1 MKRWKQYLSLMTA
14 AAMVISGPVIPAKQA
29 KAADAQMVTDT
40 DLSDT
45 EVAEPASWGATPNN
59 EQLWYMKQG
68 TAAFCHF
75 GPNTFNNVEWGE
87 NYGETAPAELFTLT
101 KDFDAESLVKAVKEA
116 GFSRLILT
124 AKHHDGFCLWSSGY
138 TDYDIASTNYK
149 NGKGDIL
156 EEISDAC
163 TKYNLDMGCY
173 LSPWDIHED
182 KYGCFGD
189 NNNKKNNNNKGS
201 EKGTFTD
208 YNKLY
213 VAWINEICQAKKAD
227 GSYKYGNNNPERRSD
242 RFVEWWMDGA
252 QGSKSNRQTYDWK
265 AILGAIRENNP
276 HCQIFGTG
284 KAVNGKNG
292 AEDKAL
298 AGTGGIHWIG
308 NEEGW
313 ASNETWAKINLGED
327 YETLPKSDNA
337 YIGVSEGVQWSV
349 PEVDTK
355 MLAGWFW
362 RDSAGDGTTK
372 SEKELANIYFRTVG
386 RGATLLMNLSPN
398 KDGEVGKKQL
408 DRFKEFGSN
417 IQDTFDEDFTKE
429 EGVTASATS
438 VWGNSKKFSASKV
451 IDTIPEGKTYDETYW
466 KSRDQSEWY
475 QEIRC
480 CFY

>member
-1 MKRWKQYLSLMTA
+1 MKWKQYLSVMTA
-14 AAMVISGPVIPAKQA
+14 AAVVISGPAVPMSQVF
-29 KAADAQMVTDT
+29 AADAQMVTDA
-40 DLSDT
+40 DLNDT
-45 EVAEPASWGATPNN
+45 TVAEPAAWGATPND

-87 NYGETAPAELFTLT
+87 KYGETAPVNLFTLT

-124 AKHHDGFCLWSSGY
+124 AKHHDGFCLWSSEY

-173 LSPWDIHED
+173 LSPWDIYED

-227 GSYKYGNNNPERRSD
+227 GSYKYGNNNPKRRSD

-252 QGSKSNRQTYDWK
+252 QGSASNRQTYDWK

-276 HCQIFGTG
+276 HCQVFGTG

-308 NEEGW
+308 NESGW
-313 ASNETWAKINLGED
+313 ASNETWAKINIGED
-327 YETLPKSDNA
+327 YEELPKSDGA

-362 RDSAGDGTTK
+362 RDSAGDSTTK
-372 SEKELANIYFRTVG
+372 SEKDLADIYFRTVG

-398 KDGEVGKKQL
+398 KEGKVGETQL
-408 DRFKEFGSN
+408 NRFKEFGSN
-417 IQDTFDEDFTKE
+417 IQETFDEDFTKE

-438 VWGNSKKFSASKV
+438 VWGNSKEFF
-451 IDTIPEGKTYDETYW
+451 GK
-466 KSRDQSEWY
+466 
-475 QEIRC
+475 
-480 CFY
+480 

>member
-1 MKRWKQYLSLMTA
+1 MKWKQYLAIMTA
-14 AAMVISGPVIPAKQA
+14 AAMVISGPAVPMSQVF
-29 KAADAQMVTDT
+29 AADAQMVTDA
-40 DLSDT
+40 DLNDT
-45 EVAEPASWGATPNN
+45 TVAEPAAWGATPND

-87 NYGETAPAELFTLT
+87 KYGETAPVNLFTLT

-124 AKHHDGFCLWSSGY
+124 AKHHDGFCLWSSEY

-173 LSPWDIHED
+173 LSPWDIYED

-189 NNNKKNNNNKGS
+189 NNNKKNNHNKGS

-227 GSYKYGNNNPERRSD
+227 GSYKYGNNNPKRRSD

-252 QGSKSNRQTYDWK
+252 QGSASNRQTYDWK

-276 HCQIFGTG
+276 HCQVFGQYVQLSNLQS
-284 KAVNGKNG
+284 AV
-292 AEDKAL
+292 
-298 AGTGGIHWIG
+298 
-308 NEEGW
+308 
-313 ASNETWAKINLGED
+313 
-327 YETLPKSDNA
+327 
-337 YIGVSEGVQWSV
+337 
-349 PEVDTK
+349 
-355 MLAGWFW
+355 
-362 RDSAGDGTTK
+362 
-372 SEKELANIYFRTVG
+372 
-386 RGATLLMNLSPN
+386 
-398 KDGEVGKKQL
+398 
-408 DRFKEFGSN
+408 
-417 IQDTFDEDFTKE
+417 
-429 EGVTASATS
+429 
-438 VWGNSKKFSASKV
+438 
-451 IDTIPEGKTYDETYW
+451 
-466 KSRDQSEWY
+466 
-475 QEIRC
+475 
-480 CFY
+480 

>member
-1 MKRWKQYLSLMTA
+1 MKRWKQYLSVMTA
-14 AAMVISGPVIPAKQA
+14 AAVVISGPVIPAKQA
-29 KAADAQMVTDT
+29 KAADDQMVTDA

-45 EVAEPASWGATPNN
+45 TVAEPTAWGATPND

-87 NYGETAPAELFTLT
+87 KYGETAPVNLFTLT

-124 AKHHDGFCLWSSGY
+124 AKHHDGFCLWSSEY

-173 LSPWDIHED
+173 LSPWDIYED

-189 NNNKKNNNNKGS
+189 NNNKKNNHN
-201 EKGTFTD
+201 KGTFTD

-227 GSYKYGNNNPERRSD
+227 GSYKYGNNNPKRRSD

-252 QGSKSNRQTYDWK
+252 QGSASNRQTYDWK

-276 HCQIFGTG
+276 HCQVFGTG
-284 KAVNGKNG
+284 KAVM
-292 AEDKAL
+292 
-298 AGTGGIHWIG
+298 
-308 NEEGW
+308 
-313 ASNETWAKINLGED
+313 
-327 YETLPKSDNA
+327 
-337 YIGVSEGVQWSV
+337 V
-349 PEVDTK
+349 
-355 MLAGWFW
+355 
-362 RDSAGDGTTK
+362 
-372 SEKELANIYFRTVG
+372 RTVLKIKHWQERVVSTG
-386 RGATLLMNLSPN
+386 LETNQAGHLMKHGQRSIL
-398 KDGEVGKKQL
+398 V
-408 DRFKEFGSN
+408 
-417 IQDTFDEDFTKE
+417 
-429 EGVTASATS
+429 
-438 VWGNSKKFSASKV
+438 
-451 IDTIPEGKTYDETYW
+451 KTM
-466 KSRDQSEWY
+466 RNY
-475 QEIRC
+475 QNPMELILV
-480 CFY
+480 